1 MEEKVRCFIA
11 INFPK
16 EITGEVERVQE
27 QINNKKIFVGRFIDD
42 VNLHL
47 TLKFLGEISAEE
59 IGKVKGTLRKVGEER
74 FAAKL
79 GSLGV
84 FSSNFI
90 RIIWIKILGK
100 GIFDLQKKI
109 DDVLKDMFDKEERF
123 MSHLTIARVKN
134 VKDRKIFLQELKKIN
149 VRDLKFEVDRF
160 SLIKSVLTE
169 QGAEYSVLEE
179 YVLK

>member
-1 MEEKVRCFIA
+1 MEEKIRCFIA

-16 EITGEVERVQE
+16 EVVEEIKRVQE
-27 QINNKKIFVGRFIDD
+27 QLSNKKIFSGKFIED

-47 TLKFLGEISAEE
+47 TLKFLGEIPAEE
-59 IGKVKGTLRKVGEER
+59 VEKVKER
-74 FAAKL
+74 LGGIDIEKFNVKL
-79 GSLGV
+79 GGLGV

-90 RIIWIKILGK
+90 RIVWIKIFGK

-109 DDVLKDMFDKEERF
+109 DGVLEEVLDKEGRF

-169 QGAEYSVLEE
+169 QGAEHEVLEE